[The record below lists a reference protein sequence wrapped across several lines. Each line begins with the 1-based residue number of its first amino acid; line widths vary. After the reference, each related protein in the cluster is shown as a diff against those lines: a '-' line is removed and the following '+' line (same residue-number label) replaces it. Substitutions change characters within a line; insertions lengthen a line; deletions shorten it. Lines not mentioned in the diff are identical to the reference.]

1 MQQEDGT
8 GTGTCRL
15 PAPSDRTPVVTW
27 VALPIAMG
35 VGPLMLYTLTSVSA
49 LVVDDLGLS
58 PVQYGAIATAT
69 FLSAGLGSFALGRYA
84 DQVRP
89 YRLFVAISLGSGLGI
104 GLVASARAYGLLLTG
119 AIVCGIAQSISNPAT
134 NQYISALPTARRGAL
149 IGWKQ
154 SGVQMSQLV
163 AGLTAPTIALLLGW
177 RIAVASALV
186 VVVLGALVG
195 WKIPYGNRPN
205 TQRRAVGQHT
215 ALGPAVWA
223 LTIYTFFVG
232 LGLAATNTYLPLY
245 AHDVLGFS
253 VRSAGLTAAVVGLV
267 GLVSRMWWGRLS
279 DTGADPGRTLVLLG
293 CGALAGAAIIALA
306 QPGPSGLVWLGA
318 AIFGASALAANSVTM
333 VSLLKLVPA
342 GSIGAA
348 SGVLAAGLYLGFAS
362 GPLAFGLVLDA
373 RTYELAWA
381 LPCAAF
387 AVAALSAALSP
398 RLITPMKSSS
408 VKASSANSARKAN
421 HADPRTK

>member
-1 MQQEDGT
+1 MQAEDRT
-8 GTGTCRL
+8 GTDTCRL
-15 PAPSDRTPVVTW
+15 PAPSVHTPAITW
-27 VALPIAMG
+27 MALAIAMG

-58 PVQYGAIATAT
+58 PVQYGAIATVT
-69 FLSAGLGSFALGRYA
+69 FLSAGLGSFAFGRYA
-84 DQVRP
+84 DRVRP
-89 YRLFVAISLGSGLGI
+89 SRLLVAISLGSGLGI
-104 GLVASARAYGLLLTG
+104 GLVSSAPAYGLLLTG
-119 AIVCGIAQSISNPAT
+119 AIVCGVAQSVSNPAT
-134 NQYISALPTARRGAL
+134 NQYISALPTTRRGAL

-154 SGVQMSQLV
+154 SGVQMSQLL

-186 VVVLGALVG
+186 IVVLGAIVG
-195 WKIPYGNRPN
+195 WKIPHGDRPIP
-205 TQRRAVGQHT
+205 QRRAVGQRM
-215 ALGPAVWA
+215 ALGSEVWA
-223 LTIYTFFVG
+223 LTIYTFFIG

-245 AHDVLGFS
+245 AHDVLDFS

-279 DTGADPGRTLVLLG
+279 DSGADPGRNLVLLG
-293 CGALAGAAIIALA
+293 GGALAGAVIIALA
-306 QPGPSGLVWLGA
+306 QPGPSGLVWLGS

-333 VSLLKLVPA
+333 VSLLSLVPG

-348 SGVLAAGLYLGFAS
+348 SGVLATGLYLGFAT

-373 RTYELAWA
+373 TTYELAWA

-387 AVAALSAALSP
+387 AVAALSAGLSP
-398 RLITPMKSSS
+398 RLITPK
-408 VKASSANSARKAN
+408 KPSSANPSS
-421 HADPRTK
+421 TKSV